1 MQNDGIP
8 SMGKIVAWTL
18 GAFVLIYLIGWG
30 LFGIRVMT
38 AGIVGRGQ
46 AEIQIQSPGSRIP
59 AYNHFFDLC
68 ASVQQ
73 AEAGIDQQ
81 TEMLNSATT
90 EDDKQ
95 RIRTNVSALQ
105 MTRAN
110 GIYQYN
116 ADAAKDY
123 TIGQFRDS
131 KLPYRLSD
139 EPYKAGGE
147 KTQCSY

>member
-1 MQNDGIP
+1 
-8 SMGKIVAWTL
+8 MGKIIGWSL
-18 GAFVLIYLIGWG
+18 AFLVSIYLIGWAA
-30 LFGIRVMT
+30 FGIRVMT

-46 AEIQIQSPGSRIP
+46 AEIQIQSPSSRIP

-73 AEAGIDQQ
+73 AEAGIDSQ
-81 TEMLNSATT
+81 TDLLEASSDANDEA
-90 EDDKQ
+90 
-95 RIRTNVSALQ
+95 RIRTNIAALE
-105 MTRAN
+105 MTRLN

-131 KLPYRLSD
+131 KLPYRLDDS
-139 EPYKAGGE
+139 PYEAGKE
-147 KTQCSY
+147 HTQCSY